1 MVINKSF
8 INIKAIKNSMDPKN
22 QKTLE
27 SFVMKFEEVAKIIRN
42 KDHDCIIAP
51 MFGAVPFIDILN
63 IIDEEFQN
71 NKVEYIPA
79 SNKVYRIREVL
90 REAFQGIIGAY
101 TPNGGSLISLD
112 EVVSG
117 NSLQRIYKQFEAARI
132 NYANKKTT
140 ETYGIHTD
148 FTLEQVRA
156 FRDSIIKSIRYN
168 SIGIIDPKMNRMKRE
183 MNPAY
188 KELVDNG
195 IVVPIKTEGI
205 VTMDNIEFFP
215 AKYKVAKDD
224 QDKILYLPVVD
235 TFNISS
241 TYIDFLKNVAEI
253 LGKNPEEV
261 TVRNIG
267 KIRDS

>member
-1 MVINKSF
+1 
-8 INIKAIKNSMDPKN
+8 
-22 QKTLE
+22 
-27 SFVMKFEEVAKIIRN
+27 
-42 KDHDCIIAP
+42 
-51 MFGAVPFIDILN
+51 
-63 IIDEEFQN
+63 
-71 NKVEYIPA
+71 
-79 SNKVYRIREVL
+79 
-90 REAFQGIIGAY
+90 
-101 TPNGGSLISLD
+101 
-112 EVVSG
+112 
-117 NSLQRIYKQFEAARI
+117 
-132 NYANKKTT
+132 
-140 ETYGIHTD
+140 
-148 FTLEQVRA
+148 
-156 FRDSIIKSIRYN
+156 
-168 SIGIIDPKMNRMKRE
+168 MNRMKRE

-267 KIRDS
+267 KIRDSYKWVPSYLRSI